1 MNGIAGM
8 EPDKLSTNLLPLF
21 DTILRIPKAKVDPTK
36 SLQMLIANIDYDEF
50 KGMVWCCDGGDGDCN
65 NEFVC
70 DNNGDVHIHSMS
82 SNV

>member
-50 KGMVWCCDGGDGDCN
+50 KGMV
-65 NEFVC
+65 
-70 DNNGDVHIHSMS
+70 
-82 SNV
+82 